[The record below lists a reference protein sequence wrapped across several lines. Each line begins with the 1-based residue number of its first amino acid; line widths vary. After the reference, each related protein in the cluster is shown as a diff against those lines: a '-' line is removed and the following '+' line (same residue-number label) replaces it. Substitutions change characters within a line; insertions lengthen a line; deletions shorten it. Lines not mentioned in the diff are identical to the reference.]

1 MNTIDSL
8 AANLSGYLESDQ
20 VNLVRRAYY
29 YAEQAHDGQFRR
41 SGEPYVTHPLAVAG
55 ILSEMHMDP
64 QSLVAAMLHDVIEDT
79 GISKSAV
86 KSQFGD
92 TIAEMVDGVSKLNK
106 ISFSSHAEA
115 QAENFQKM
123 ALAMARDI
131 RVILVKLA
139 DRLHNMRTLD
149 VLSPEKRRRV
159 ARETLDIYAPIANR
173 LGMNSVRIEFEELG
187 FDALYP
193 MRKRRINA
201 AVKSVRGNRKEI
213 VKQIQSSLEACLER
227 EGMPARVFGREKH
240 LYSIYEKMRA
250 KRKSFSEIMD
260 VYAFRIVVDKVDTCY
275 RVLGAVHNLYKP
287 VPGRF
292 KDYIAIPKAN
302 GYQSL
307 HTTLFGMHGVPIEI
321 QIRTEEMEA
330 MANNGIAAHW
340 LYKSSDDTPSS
351 AHIRARQWVNGLLE
365 MQQHAGNSLEFIEN
379 VKIDLFPDEIYVFT
393 PKGSI
398 MELPAGSTAVD
409 FAYAVHT
416 DVGNSCVACR
426 ISRRLAPLSEPLES
440 GQTVEIIT
448 APGTQPNPAWLSFV
462 VTGKARSNI
471 RHFLKNQRHSES
483 VALGRRLLN
492 KVLGGFGT
500 QLEKIPQEQ
509 IQKMLLQLNS
519 QSLDNILEDIGLGNR
534 MAHVI
539 ARLVLPEHDDVDLL
553 PETTKES
560 KQSSLAIR
568 GSEGMVMSFAKCC
581 HPIPGDPIIGHISS
595 GRGMVIHTEGC
606 NNIAE
611 IRDNPEKCV
620 SVRWDPNVEGEFSVE
635 IRVELENE
643 RGIIAKLAT
652 TITGAEA
659 NIEKIS
665 TVERDARFS
674 IVNLSLNVRNRIHL
688 ARVMKRIRI
697 IKPVIKVTRVKS
709 RKVVKPIKSSIAPQ
723 TLLRKTNGAPQ
734 E

>member
-1 MNTIDSL
+1 MTTIDSL
-8 AANLSGYLESDQ
+8 ATSLSGYLEGDQ

-79 GISKSAV
+79 GISKLAV
-86 KSQFGD
+86 KGQFGD
-92 TIAEMVDGVSKLNK
+92 AIAEMVDGVSKLNK
-106 ISFSSHAEA
+106 ITFSSHAEA

-123 ALAMARDI
+123 ALAMAKDI

-173 LGMNSVRIEFEELG
+173 LGMNSIRIEFEELG
-187 FDALYP
+187 FAALYP
-193 MRKRRINA
+193 MRARRINA

-213 VKQIQSSLEACLER
+213 VKQIQASLEACLVR
-227 EGMPARVFGREKH
+227 EGMPARIFGREKH
-240 LYSIYEKMRA
+240 LYGIYEKMRA
-250 KRKSFSEIMD
+250 KRKSFSDIMD
-260 VYAFRIVVDKVDTCY
+260 VFAFRIIVDKVDTCY

-340 LYKSSDDTPSS
+340 LYKSHDGTPNN
-351 AHIRARQWVNGLLE
+351 AHLRARQWINGLLE
-365 MQQHAGNSLEFIEN
+365 MQQNAGNSLEFIEN

-393 PKGSI
+393 PRGTI

-462 VTGKARSNI
+462 VIPAEEI
-471 RHFLKNQRHSES
+471 QR
-483 VALGRRLLN
+483 ALR
-492 KVLGGFGT
+492 
-500 QLEKIPQEQ
+500 Q
-509 IQKMLLQLNS
+509 INCAE
-519 QSLDNILEDIGLGNR
+519 LDNLLEDIGLGNR
-534 MAHVI
+534 MAHVV
-539 ARLVLPEHDDVDLL
+539 ARQLVPDSIPEISQDSGKD
-553 PETTKES
+553 S
-560 KQSSLAIR
+560 KHSSLAIR
-568 GSEGMVMSFAKCC
+568 GSEGMVMSYAKCC

-595 GRGMVIHTEGC
+595 GRGMVIHTDSC
-606 NNIAE
+606 SNIAE
-611 IRDNPEKCV
+611 IQDNPEKCI

-635 IRVELENE
+635 LRVELENE

-688 ARVMKRIRI
+688 ARVMKRIRL
-697 IKPVIKVTRVKS
+697 IKPVSKVTRVKS
-709 RKVVKPIKSSIAPQ
+709 RKTTTKSTKVAAAS
-723 TLLRKTNGAPQ
+723 
-734 E
+734 